1 MTEYDNT
8 NRGAA
13 FKPFPEQQLILQGKL
28 NVMGE
33 DGQVALIMAE
43 SRDGKKRI
51 EVFQKIGC
59 LFPND
64 KRGNEKAPD
73 YSGPLDG
80 LHQDWK
86 IASWKEM
93 KDDNAYM
100 SLQVSEYKPKPID
113 DEIPEFGDNIKDET
127 SGLKSISASDLMK
140 LETEKTSAQPN
151 EDVPF

>member
-1 MTEYDNT
+1 MVMTDYDNT

-64 KRGNEKAPD
+64 KKGNEKAPD

-100 SLQVSEYKPKPID
+100 SLQVSEFKKKEPEPNTLD
-113 DEIPEFGDNIKDET
+113 DIIPEFGDNIKDEEA
-127 SGLKSISASDLMK
+127 SSAHPTL
-140 LETEKTSAQPN
+140 A
-151 EDVPF
+151 VPF

>member
-1 MTEYDNT
+1 MTDYDNT

-64 KRGNEKAPD
+64 KKGNEKAPD

-100 SLQVSEYKPKPID
+100 SLQVSEFKKKEPEPNALD
-113 DEIPEFGDNIKDET
+113 DIIPEFGDNIKDEEA
-127 SGLKSISASDLMK
+127 SSAHPTL
-140 LETEKTSAQPN
+140 A
-151 EDVPF
+151 VPF

>member
-1 MTEYDNT
+1 MVMTDYDNT

-64 KRGNEKAPD
+64 KKGNEKAPD

-100 SLQVSEYKPKPID
+100 SLQVSEFKKKEPEPNALD
-113 DEIPEFGDNIKDET
+113 DIIPEFGDNIKDEEA
-127 SGLKSISASDLMK
+127 SSAHPTL
-140 LETEKTSAQPN
+140 A
-151 EDVPF
+151 VPF

>member
-64 KRGNEKAPD
+64 KKGNEKAPD

-93 KDDNAYM
+93 KGDNAYM

-113 DEIPEFGDNIKDET
+113 DEIPEFGDNIKDENV
-127 SGLKSISASDLMK
+127 
-140 LETEKTSAQPN
+140 TSAQPS

>member
-1 MTEYDNT
+1 MVMTDYDNT

-64 KRGNEKAPD
+64 KKGNEKAPD

-100 SLQVSEYKPKPID
+100 SLQVSEFKKKEPESNTLD
-113 DEIPEFGDNIKDET
+113 DIIPEFGDNIKDEEA
-127 SGLKSISASDLMK
+127 SSAHPTL
-140 LETEKTSAQPN
+140 A
-151 EDVPF
+151 VPF

>member
-1 MTEYDNT
+1 MTDYDNT

-64 KRGNEKAPD
+64 KKGNEKAPD
-73 YSGPLDG
+73 YSGPLYG

-100 SLQVSEYKPKPID
+100 SLQVSEFKKKEPEPNALD
-113 DEIPEFGDNIKDET
+113 DIIPEFGDNIKDEET
-127 SGLKSISASDLMK
+127 SSAHPTL
-140 LETEKTSAQPN
+140 A
-151 EDVPF
+151 VPF

>member
-1 MTEYDNT
+1 MVMADYDNT

-64 KRGNEKAPD
+64 KKGNEKAPD

-100 SLQVSEYKPKPID
+100 SLQVSEFKKKEPEPNTLD
-113 DEIPEFGDNIKDET
+113 DIIPEFGDNIKDEEA
-127 SGLKSISASDLMK
+127 SSAHPTL
-140 LETEKTSAQPN
+140 A
-151 EDVPF
+151 VPF

>member
-1 MTEYDNT
+1 MTDYDNT

-64 KRGNEKAPD
+64 KKGNEKAPD

-100 SLQVSEYKPKPID
+100 SLQVSEFKKKEPESNTLD
-113 DEIPEFGDNIKDET
+113 DIIPEFGDNIKDEEA
-127 SGLKSISASDLMK
+127 SSAHPTL
-140 LETEKTSAQPN
+140 A
-151 EDVPF
+151 VPF

>member
-1 MTEYDNT
+1 MADYDNT

-64 KRGNEKAPD
+64 KKGNEKAPD

-100 SLQVSEYKPKPID
+100 SLQVSEFKKKEPEPNTLD
-113 DEIPEFGDNIKDET
+113 DIIPEFGDNIKDEEA
-127 SGLKSISASDLMK
+127 SSAHPTL
-140 LETEKTSAQPN
+140 A
-151 EDVPF
+151 VPF

>member
-1 MTEYDNT
+1 MTDYDNT

-64 KRGNEKAPD
+64 KKGNEKAPD

-100 SLQVSEYKPKPID
+100 SLQVSEFKKKEPEPNTLD
-113 DEIPEFGDNIKDET
+113 DIIPEFGDNIKDEEA
-127 SGLKSISASDLMK
+127 SSAHPTL
-140 LETEKTSAQPN
+140 A
-151 EDVPF
+151 VPF